1 MKSRKTNKEN
11 GITLI
16 ALVITII
23 ILIIL
28 ATVTITLVFGEGGLI
43 QRAQEG
49 KKLTDQAQKDEQ
61 DELKGAEEYINGIL
75 AGTDL
80 PDNPEDKPYVD
91 ESIAVAPQVSE
102 GMTPVK
108 YDKDLGKWVKTDE
121 TDSTWYNYANKEWA
135 NVVLGGATF
144 NDGVLDESKTYS
156 MLVWIPRYAYKINS
170 QYHQNGS
177 SAGEIDIVFID
188 TANKGKDGSK
198 TYSTTYP
205 SATTGGAM
213 SDYVVHPAFDYG
225 GTALPGFWVGK
236 FESSNTAGYGDSSS
250 TANTT
255 NLTLQIKAGV
265 TSWRSITVD
274 NIFKVC
280 TAMNDSGNPYGLT
293 EASDPHMMKNSEWG
307 AVAYLS
313 QNTTYGKGSE
323 VWINNSSDFIT
334 GSAGNSVSADTDVGT
349 TNDYKSSQGQNA
361 STTGNVTG
369 VYDMSG
375 GAWEYVAAY
384 VNNGHSNLTT
394 YGSSLVNAEAKYKD
408 VYSKG
413 SSDSYSNNYAVST
426 PANGHYG
433 DAVWETSNSGT
444 STNSWYSDC
453 SDFPYTSFPFFLR
466 GGSYYVVTTAGVFV
480 FSYNTGYDNSYV
492 SFRVVVP
499 VL

>member
-108 YDKDLGKWVKTDE
+108 YDTKQNKWVRTDE
-121 TDSTWYNYANKEWA
+121 TDNTWYNYANKEWA

-188 TANKGKDGSK
+188 TENKGKDGK
-198 TYSTTYP
+198 VTYSTTYP

-236 FESSNTAGYGDSSS
+236 FESSNTAGYGDSGS

-444 STNSWYSDC
+444 STNSWYSDY
-453 SDFPYTSFPFFLR
+453 SNFPYTNTPFFRR
-466 GGSYYVVTTAGVFV
+466 GGGYYVGTGAGVF
-480 FSYNTGYDNSYV
+480 FFDGNHGNNGSSS

>member
-1 MKSRKTNKEN
+1 MNTLENKNLNER

-16 ALVITII
+16 ALVITVV

-28 ATVTITLVFGEGGLI
+28 ATVSINVVLGEGGLI
-43 QRAQEG
+43 QRAQEA
-49 KKLTDQAQKDEQ
+49 KDLTEQAAADEAESLNSLLAQ
-61 DELKGAEEYINGIL
+61 YTNIMAEEP
-75 AGTDL
+75 TPPPE
-80 PDNPEDKPYVD
+80 PDVPYVD
-91 ESIAVAPQVSE
+91 ESIAVAPEISE

-108 YDKDLGKWVKTDE
+108 WNGSNWVQTE
-121 TDSTWYNYANKEWA
+121 ATDSEWYNYGEKKWA

-170 QYHQNGS
+170 QYHANGS

-334 GSAGNSVSADTDVGT
+334 GSAGNSVSAGTDTGT
-349 TNDYKSSQGQNA
+349 TNDYKSTQGQNA

-480 FSYNTGYDNSYV
+480 FSYNTGDGDSYH